1 MWPLKVRVGANS
13 PSLCPTMPSVTNT
26 GTCLRPSCTAI
37 VCPSMSGMIVERRDQ
52 VLMTF
57 LLPLS
62 FWTSTFLSRWSST
75 NGPFFRLR
83 GIVFSSGPLVV
94 LLLRAATA
102 NDHAIALLHPP
113 GAAFGLAV
121 RVHRVAT
128 TGRLALTTAVRVVDR
143 VHGDT
148 AHARALALPAH
159 AAGLAPVDVRL
170 LGVADLA
177 DRGAAA
183 HVDVAD
189 LAGRHAQLRVRAV
202 LGDELHAGTGRAG
215 DLRAAAGPELDGV
228 DDRTDRDVAQR
239 QVVAGLDVGR
249 GAVLHGVALLQLRR
263 REDVALLAVRVVQQ
277 RDARGAVGVV
287 LDVSD

>member
-1 MWPLKVRVGANS
+1 
-13 PSLCPTMPSVTNT
+13 
-26 GTCLRPSCTAI
+26 
-37 VCPSMSGMIVERRDQ
+37 MSGTIIERRDQ
-52 VLMTF
+52 VLMTVLVPF
-57 LLPLS
+57 S
-62 FWTSTFLSRWSST
+62 FWASTFLLRWSST
-75 NGPFFRLR
+75 KGPFFRLR
-83 GIVFSSGPLVV
+83 GMCQGSL
-94 LLLRAATA
+94 
-102 NDHAIALLHPP
+102 ALLAGTTATDDELVAVLVGTS
-113 GAAFGLAV
+113 GAALGLPPRAD
-121 RVHRVAT
+121 RVAT
-128 TGRLALTTAVRVVDR
+128 TAGLALTTTVRVVDR
-143 VHGDT
+143 VHGHT
-148 AHARALALPAH
+148 ADGRALALPAH
-159 AAGLAPVDVRL
+159 AAGLAPVDVGL

-183 HVDVAD
+183 QVDVAD
-189 LAGRHAQLRVRAV
+189 LTGRHAQLRVGAV

-277 RDARGAVGVV
+277 RDARGEVGVV